1 MEIDHTEMAT
11 NFAKKTTVLDANHL
25 NNQAYKFVTSEKI
38 TNCFQNALRGEKFEK
53 TLDYFPLP
61 TNISLESFQVQLKS
75 F

>member
-1 MEIDHTEMAT
+1 MEIDHTDMAT

-25 NNQAYKFVTSEKI
+25 NNQASSEKI